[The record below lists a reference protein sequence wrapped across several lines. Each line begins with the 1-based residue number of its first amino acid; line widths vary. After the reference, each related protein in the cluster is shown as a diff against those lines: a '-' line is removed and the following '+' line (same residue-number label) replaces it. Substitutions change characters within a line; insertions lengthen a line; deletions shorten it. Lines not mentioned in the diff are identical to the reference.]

1 MNIKN
6 TNQSRI
12 TIDISKDIHK
22 QLKTIAAIK
31 GKSMRTIVIESI
43 EKYLYSENI
52 PNKQTLKAIKK
63 AEEGKDL
70 FKAKN
75 IKDLFKKLGI

>member
-1 MNIKN
+1 MNTKGS
-6 TNQSRI
+6 NQSRI

-31 GKSMRTIVIESI
+31 GKSMRKIVIESI
-43 EKYLYSENI
+43 TKYLFSENI
-52 PNKQTLKAIKK
+52 PNKETLKAIKN

-75 IKDLFKKLGI
+75 INDLFKKLGI